1 MLKRLQIKELFFFL
15 LIGALVGSSLS
26 AYSQEWKPFTKEQMN
41 IIMPSSTRF
50 ISSLH
55 GTWERAYDGET
66 WEQVSLPYSDVEK
79 KKVWYRSQ
87 FRLDK
92 NIVGQFVWHLY
103 FLGSNS
109 EVEVYI
115 NKQFVK
121 KIFGGLAPFDVRIP
135 DKMLANG
142 MNTVEL
148 IVSPPTQ
155 FNQRHLF
162 SEETYTGTIREVML
176 VGCPLI
182 WTNDVRLQTLLSRNG
197 GDGGSCQLRVQ
208 VSTAS
213 GNVTKS
219 TLVTRT
225 DSAGVPINVSTAQV
239 DVTLIAPDQGQSIIA
254 SASKPV
260 KIESDRMID
269 NEFQI
274 TVNNP
279 RLWTIENPYLYEL
292 QVKISIEGAV
302 VDEYTVPVGI
312 RDIRIGKLSDG
323 SMALSLNG
331 QYLHVKGVEYIENW
345 GTSGKT
351 ASSADIERDIRLMK
365 TLGANVIRVRSAPP
379 HPYFVEMCNR
389 NGLLLMIDLPAYD
402 VPNNFLESEE
412 VIERMRNLAERISIS
427 YDRMPS
433 VMAWGVGDGFDE
445 HDEAVKSFQEIMM
458 KTFRMHSSKM
468 IYKTVRFGSQQIA
481 ADGLDFIC
489 FRTDNRWKPGD
500 ELRKELQRMKS
511 LIKEQPFL
519 VCFGKLLQPENRNGH
534 SDPLSA
540 ASQAKY
546 LRDVYRV
553 VEQEKGG
560 GVIVFTFND
569 YRCSSPVLMTNA
581 EDKYIVT
588 SGLVDSY
595 RLKRLS
601 YEMVKALFND
611 EREPLLSAGLYKED
625 TPMIFIVTGLVIGLV
640 LLLLMS
646 RFRRFREYFI
656 RALLRPYNF
665 YADIRDQRI
674 LSNFQTIILG
684 LTCAAT
690 AGSMIAST
698 LFYHRFS
705 YGSEFLLM
713 MVTWNDLKFIL
724 DEFAWSP
731 GLALTICTLFIFF
744 IFSLIAA
751 LIRIAAMFVR
761 GRLYFSD
768 AFTITVWAVLPLV
781 LLLPLSMIMYK
792 IFTLT
797 DSMTIMIMM
806 LVGMI
811 LWCGYRLMRAT
822 SVVFDIRALW
832 VYSVGIVVSAF
843 LVSGVIFIYNY
854 QTSII
859 SYIRYY
865 LSVWA

>member
-1 MLKRLQIKELFFFL
+1 MFKRLQISVLELFVFIMVFVL
-15 LIGALVGSSLS
+15 FPEQTF
-26 AYSQEWKPFTKEQMN
+26 SQQWKPLTKEQMG
-41 IIMPSSTRF
+41 ILMPSSTRF
-50 ISSLH
+50 VSSLH

-79 KKVWYRSQ
+79 RKVWYRSQ

-92 NIVGQFVWHLY
+92 STVGQFVWHLY
-103 FLGSNS
+103 FLGVNS

-115 NKQFVK
+115 NKQFVRK
-121 KIFGGLAPFDVRIP
+121 VFGGLAPFDVRLP
-135 DKMLANG
+135 DKMLSSG

-148 IVSPPTQ
+148 VVTPQTQ

-162 SEETYTGTIREVML
+162 SEEAYTGTLREVML

-182 WTNDVRLQTLLSRNG
+182 WTNDVRLQSLLSRSG
-197 GDGGSCQLRVQ
+197 TDGGTCQLRVQ

-225 DSAGVPINVSTAQV
+225 DSAGVPINVSMAQV
-239 DVTLIAPDQGQSIIA
+239 DIALVAPDQGQTVVA

-260 KIESDRMID
+260 KIESDRMIE
-269 NEFQI
+269 NEFQLTI
-274 TVNNP
+274 SNP
-279 RLWTIENPYLYEL
+279 RLWAIENPYLYEL
-292 QVKISIEGAV
+292 QVKISIEGSV
-302 VDEYTVPVGI
+302 VDEYTVPVGL
-312 RDIRIGKLSDG
+312 RDVRIGKLADG
-323 SMALSLNG
+323 SMAVSLNG
-331 QYLHVKGVEYIENW
+331 QYLPVKGVEYVENW
-345 GTSGKT
+345 GTNGKT

-365 TLGANVIRVRSAPP
+365 TLGANVVRVRSAPP

-402 VPNNFLESEE
+402 IPNNFLESEE

-445 HDEAVKSFQEIMM
+445 HDDAVKGFQEIMM
-458 KTFRMHSSKM
+458 KTFRLHSTKM
-468 IYKTVRFGSQQIA
+468 IYKTVRFGARQIA
-481 ADGLDFIC
+481 AEGIDFVC
-489 FRTDNRWKPGD
+489 FRTDNRWKPGE
-500 ELRKELQRMKS
+500 ELKEELKRMKS
-511 LIKEQPFL
+511 LLRDQPFV
-519 VCFGKLLQPENRNGH
+519 VCFGKLLQPDNKHGYA
-534 SDPLSA
+534 DPLSVE
-540 ASQAKY
+540 SQAQY

-553 VEQEKGG
+553 VEQEKAA
-560 GVIVFTFND
+560 GVMVFTFND
-569 YRCSSPVLMTNA
+569 YRCGSPVLMTNA

-595 RLKRLS
+595 RQKRLS
-601 YEMVKALFND
+601 FEMVKALFNE
-611 EREPLLSAGLYKED
+611 EREPLLRAGFYKED
-625 TPMIFIVTGLVIGLV
+625 TPLIFIITGLVIGLV

-656 RALLRPYNF
+656 RALIRPYNF

-674 LSNFQTIILG
+674 LSNFQTIVLG

-713 MVTWNDLKFIL
+713 LVTWNDLKFVL

-731 GLALTICTLFIFF
+731 ELALIICTLFNFMVIAT
-744 IFSLIAA
+744 IAA

-761 GRLYFSD
+761 GRLFFSD

-781 LLLPLSMIMYK
+781 LLLPLSMVMYK

-797 DSMTIMIMM
+797 DSMTLMVML
-806 LVGMI
+806 LVGMT

-832 VYSVGIVVSAF
+832 VYLVGIVVF
-843 LVSGVIFIYNY
+843 IFSVGGMLFVYNY
-854 QTSII
+854 QTSVI
-859 SYIRYY
+859 SYVRYY
-865 LSVWA
+865 LSVWS